1 LSVSESARSR
11 VLRQLPEFCGGCL
24 IRKNLDCDY
33 AESPEALERCR
44 YVQTWLQREMM
55 K

>member
-1 LSVSESARSR
+1 LSVIESARSR
-11 VLRQLPEFCGGCL
+11 ITRQLPEFCSQCL
-24 IRKNLDCDY
+24 IRKNMDCDY
-33 AESPEALERCR
+33 AEMPEAVERCR